1 MYYVCTIYLY
11 IHINIHSNSD
21 LFSALLLNCPVIFM
35 FQIKHW
41 HLIKCC
47 DLQIQNF
54 KKKYDFRMFLFFVH
68 RVVECG
74 ACKRQPYGAKGVDLA
89 VENWSKRCTPFALYI
104 HQKVHT
110 FCLQNWLKGVLAE
123 KKKKKKMNIG

>member
-1 MYYVCTIYLY
+1 M
-11 IHINIHSNSD
+11 
-21 LFSALLLNCPVIFM
+21 
-35 FQIKHW
+35 
-41 HLIKCC
+41 
-47 DLQIQNF
+47 
-54 KKKYDFRMFLFFVH
+54 
-68 RVVECG
+68 G

-123 KKKKKKMNIG
+123 KKKKKKWILASTTFPPKRGKKVYTFCSII

>member
-1 MYYVCTIYLY
+1 MLT
-11 IHINIHSNSD
+11 
-21 LFSALLLNCPVIFM
+21 VIPG
-35 FQIKHW
+35 
-41 HLIKCC
+41 
-47 DLQIQNF
+47 
-54 KKKYDFRMFLFFVH
+54 
-68 RVVECG
+68 G

-123 KKKKKKMNIG
+123 KKKKKNEYWLAQLFPQKEGKRCTPFVL